1 MGEKKL
7 REQLKR
13 DGYRKSRITQLIKA
27 TMPEH
32 VKRGGTPKK
41 ASKQKNV
48 LKKPATVRTKYDSS
62 TKGSEDDSS
71 DIAESPDNTS
81 EEVSDSSSEN
91 EAAPAGKGT
100 GSKKGSRLVKQ
111 LTVTCSILSLQKS
124 DSCKRRK
131 RN

>member
-32 VKRGGTPKK
+32 VKRGGAPKK

-48 LKKPATVRTKYDSS
+48 LKKPATVRTKHDSS

-71 DIAESPDNTS
+71 DVAEGTDNTS

-91 EAAPAGKGT
+91 EAAPARKSTGGK
-100 GSKKGSRLVKQ
+100 KEVDQ
-111 LTVTCSILSLQKS
+111 
-124 DSCKRRK
+124 
-131 RN
+131 